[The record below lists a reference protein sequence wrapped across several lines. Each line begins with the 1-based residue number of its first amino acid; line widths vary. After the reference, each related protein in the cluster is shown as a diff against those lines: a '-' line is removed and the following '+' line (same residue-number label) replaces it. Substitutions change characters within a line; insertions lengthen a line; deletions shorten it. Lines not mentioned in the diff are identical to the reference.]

1 MPIISSEALKLNL
14 CEKCNT
20 DFYQKENV
28 PTYKNG
34 YINCYKKIDGYYWKF
49 EKRMIFCFDSWCIMM
64 LRIHYLKSLMNHVK
78 NAK

>member
-28 PTYKNG
+28 PIYKNG
-34 YINCYKKIDGYYWKF
+34 YINCYKKIDGYY
-49 EKRMIFCFDSWCIMM
+49 
-64 LRIHYLKSLMNHVK
+64 LKKKLNPILIYY
-78 NAK
+78 

>member
-34 YINCYKKIDGYYWKF
+34 YINCYKKIDGYKKYWTSDNSFPNDYNKL
-49 EKRMIFCFDSWCIMM
+49 I
-64 LRIHYLKSLMNHVK
+64 
-78 NAK
+78 

>member
-34 YINCYKKIDGYYWKF
+34 YINCYKKIYGYYHDAKNS
-49 EKRMIFCFDSWCIMM
+49 IFKKCYETC
-64 LRIHYLKSLMNHVK
+64 
-78 NAK
+78 

>member
-34 YINCYKKIDGYYWKF
+34 YINCYKKIYGY
-49 EKRMIFCFDSWCIMM
+49 
-64 LRIHYLKSLMNHVK
+64 
-78 NAK
+78 

>member
-28 PTYKNG
+28 PIYKNG
-34 YINCYKKIDGYYWKF
+34 YINCYKKIDGYNIKKKLNPILIY
-49 EKRMIFCFDSWCIMM
+49 
-64 LRIHYLKSLMNHVK
+64 Y
-78 NAK
+78 